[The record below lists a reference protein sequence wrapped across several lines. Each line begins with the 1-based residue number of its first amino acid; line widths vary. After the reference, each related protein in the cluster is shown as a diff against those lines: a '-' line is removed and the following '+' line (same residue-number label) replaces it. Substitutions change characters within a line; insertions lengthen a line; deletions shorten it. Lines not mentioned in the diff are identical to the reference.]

1 MCELTVDGMV
11 LVVQVE
17 RFRREKLADFKR
29 IILDY
34 IQMQIEY
41 SKKVCCPAVCC
52 WLVG

>member
-1 MCELTVDGMV
+1 M
-11 LVVQVE
+11 E

-41 SKKVCCPAVCC
+41 SKKVCVCVRADGVV
-52 WLVG
+52 LMHFA